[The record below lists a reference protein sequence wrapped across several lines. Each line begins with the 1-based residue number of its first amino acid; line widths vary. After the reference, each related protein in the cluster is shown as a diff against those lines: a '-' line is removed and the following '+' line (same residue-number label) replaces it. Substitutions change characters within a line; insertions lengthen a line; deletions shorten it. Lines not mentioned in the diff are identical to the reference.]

1 MLFDEE
7 KFKKRNGW
15 SVDMNRNEM
24 LLTDYLSQ
32 NISKKEV
39 YAVIFQIVDA
49 LLQAEG
55 KNRQVR
61 LVLDEMEYIEGKV
74 KIEYNPGTVPG
85 TIEIIAAF
93 LKEVIFH
100 CVFHFGEE
108 LEDLTDFLEF
118 LDSGEDVTLPN
129 IYSYIA
135 GELEMEIPPERQK
148 LFGGSDLGD
157 AKTEE
162 PYIQSAQGET
172 GVLDVSFWQHNQ
184 VLKEA
189 DKIQNE
195 KRNSKRNDETGL
207 LDESYW
213 DREIQQLNS
222 KRLNNKSSAC
232 LVHIRSGQEIRIQK
246 EVFVIG
252 KDKAIADLVLSN
264 KTISRKHA
272 EIITKG
278 THYFLKDNNSTNQ
291 TFVGG
296 KPIKPD
302 TNVEIFSG
310 SIIRFS
316 NEEYRF
322 MVK

>member
-1 MLFDEE
+1 M
-7 KFKKRNGW
+7 NG
-15 SVDMNRNEM
+15 NRM

-32 NISKKEV
+32 DISKREV
-39 YAVIFQIVDA
+39 YMVIFQITDA

-61 LVLDEMEYIEGKV
+61 LALEEMEYIEGKV
-74 KIEYNPGTVPG
+74 SIEYESKPMPN
-85 TIEIIAAF
+85 TIDKIAAF
-93 LKEVIFH
+93 LKEVIFR
-100 CVFHFGEE
+100 CVFRFGEE

-118 LDSGEDVTLPN
+118 LDGREDVTLPN

-135 GELEMEIPPERQK
+135 AELDMEIPPERQK
-148 LFGGSDLGD
+148 LFGGNDTPPQEMPKLYEQPAG
-157 AKTEE
+157 
-162 PYIQSAQGET
+162 GET
-172 GVLDVSFWQHNQ
+172 GVLDVSFWQQNQ

-189 DKIQNE
+189 DKIQNV
-195 KRNSKRNDETGL
+195 KRNDKRNDETGL

-213 DREIQQLNS
+213 DREMQQLNS
-222 KRLNNKSSAC
+222 KKLSRGPSAR
-232 LVHIRSGQEIRIQK
+232 LVHVRSGEEVKIEKEI
-246 EVFVIG
+246 FVIG
-252 KDKAIADLVLSN
+252 KDKSIADLVLPN

-278 THYFLKDNNSTNQ
+278 THYFLKDNHSTNQ

-302 TNVEIFSG
+302 TNIEIFSG
-310 SIIRFS
+310 SIIKFS

-322 MVK
+322 IVK

>member
-1 MLFDEE
+1 
-7 KFKKRNGW
+7 
-15 SVDMNRNEM
+15 MNRNEM

-39 YAVIFQIVDA
+39 YMVIFQIVDA
-49 LLQAEG
+49 LIQTEG
-55 KNRQVR
+55 KNLQVR
-61 LVLDEMEYIEGKV
+61 LALDEMEYVDGKV
-74 KIEYNPGTVPG
+74 RIEYDRGAMPD
-85 TIEIIAAF
+85 TIDQIAAF

-118 LDSGEDVTLPN
+118 LDSREDVTLPN

-135 GELEMEIPPERQK
+135 GELDMEIPPERQK
-148 LFGGSDLGD
+148 LFGGSDLG
-157 AKTEE
+157 AMEMEE
-162 PYIQSAQGET
+162 PYKQSAQGET
-172 GVLDVSFWQHNQ
+172 GVLDVSFWQQNQ

-189 DKIQNE
+189 DKIQNT
-195 KRNSKRNDETGL
+195 KGNNKRNDETGL

-222 KRLNNKSSAC
+222 RKLNSRSNAC
-232 LVHIRSGQEIRIQK
+232 LVHIRSGEEIPIQK

-252 KDKAIADLVLSN
+252 KDKAIADLVISN

-278 THYFLKDNNSTNQ
+278 AHYFLKDNHSTNQ
-291 TFVGG
+291 TFLGG

-310 SIIRFS
+310 SIIKFS

>member
-1 MLFDEE
+1 
-7 KFKKRNGW
+7 
-15 SVDMNRNEM
+15 MNRNKM

-32 NISKKEV
+32 EISKKEA
-39 YAVIFQIVDA
+39 YMVIFQIVDS
-49 LLQAEG
+49 LLKTEG
-55 KNRQVR
+55 ENHQVR
-61 LVLDEMEYIEGKV
+61 LVLDEMEYTEGKL
-74 KIEYNPGTVPG
+74 KMEYDLGILPN
-85 TIEIIAAF
+85 TIKQIAAF

-100 CVFHFGEE
+100 CVFHLGEE

-118 LDSGEDVTLPN
+118 LDSGENVTLPG

-135 GELEMEIPPERQK
+135 GELDLEIPPERQR
-148 LFGGSDLGD
+148 LFGGNRVESGEMEQPFKQP
-157 AKTEE
+157 AE
-162 PYIQSAQGET
+162 GET
-172 GVLDVSFWQHNQ
+172 GVLDVSFWQQNQ

-189 DKIQNE
+189 DKIQNT
-195 KRNSKRNDETGL
+195 KGNNKRNDETGL

-222 KRLNNKSSAC
+222 KKLNNKSNAY
-232 LVHIRSGQEIRIQK
+232 LVHIRSGEEIRIQK
-246 EVFVIG
+246 EIFVIG
-252 KDKAIADLVLSN
+252 KDRAIADLVLSN

-278 THYFLKDNNSTNQ
+278 AHYFLKDNHSTNQ

-296 KPIKPD
+296 NPIKPD
-302 TNVEIFSG
+302 TDVEIFSG
-310 SIIRFS
+310 SMIKFS